1 MCDDRRNS
9 EWRFKEHRMN
19 MSQPP
24 SKLLPLAAALLVLG
38 AALVGCA
45 AVGPDFKPPVT
56 AAPASFTRESG
67 AGNGS
72 ANDATA
78 AAPVALQWWKAYQSA
93 AIDDLVDRALAKNP
107 TIDVAVANLKAAQEN
122 VTAQRGLF
130 YPSVQAGYGLARQ
143 GTGTVLSS
151 ALANGSTPYTLHTA
165 QLSVGFVPDIF
176 GGNRRLVESLQ
187 AQATSQIYQLDALR
201 ITLASNVVAAALQQA
216 SLQAQFRIVADTV
229 EVNRQQLEHLSR
241 LKSLGYSSGIDLA
254 SQEAAYA
261 QSRALLPPLQKQ
273 IEQTRDLIAILCGE
287 LPNERLASVD
297 LDAVVVPVA
306 LPSTL
311 PSHLVAQ
318 RPDVQAAV
326 EQAHANNALVGVAA
340 ANMLPQFSL
349 TAGLGFSANAL
360 ADLLSRGSLVW
371 GLAAGLS
378 QPLFAGGAL
387 QARKRG
393 AEALAEAA
401 LAQYRS
407 TVLTAFQN
415 VADTL
420 YALDSD
426 GQALT
431 ATRDAEAANE
441 RLLALTQKQFDQGYT
456 SGLAL
461 LGVKQV
467 YLQARLSR
475 VAAYGSYL
483 GDTVALY
490 QSLGGGW
497 TLPSP
502 PGH

>member
-1 MCDDRRNS
+1 MRNS
-9 EWRFKEHRMN
+9 SSASFNLSLIARER
-19 MSQPP
+19 P
-24 SKLLPLAAALLVLG
+24 LTVALAALSIALT
-38 AALVGCA
+38 GC
-45 AVGPDFKPPVT
+45 AVGPDFKPPIS
-56 AAPASFTRESG
+56 AAPTSFTHESSAANG
-67 AGNGS
+67 GN
-72 ANDATA
+72 AV
-78 AAPVALQWWKAYQSA
+78 PVAVAVQWWKAYQSPE
-93 AIDDLVDRALAKNP
+93 IDSLVERALAKNP
-107 TIDVAVANLKAAQEN
+107 TLDVALANLKAAQEN

-130 YPSVQAGYGLARQ
+130 YPTVQAGYSLARQ

-165 QLSVGFVPDIF
+165 QLSVGFTPDIF

-187 AQATSQIYQLDALR
+187 AQATSQAYQLDALR

-216 SLQAQFRIVADTV
+216 SVQAQWSAVVDTV
-229 EVNRQQLEHLSR
+229 EVNRQQLEHLRR
-241 LKSLGYSSGIDLA
+241 LKSSGYSSGLDMA
-254 SQEAAYA
+254 SQESAYA

-273 IEQTRDLIAILCGE
+273 LDQTRDLIAILCGE
-287 LPNERLASVD
+287 LPSEPNIERLTRLN
-297 LDAVVVPVA
+297 LDAVTVPASLPSA
-306 LPSTL
+306 LPSQ
-311 PSHLVAQ
+311 LVAQ

-326 EQAHANNALVGVAA
+326 AQAHANNALVGVAA
-340 ANMLPQFSL
+340 ANLLPQFSL
-349 TAGLGFSANAL
+349 TAGLGFSADAL
-360 ADLLSRGSLVW
+360 AGLLSRSNLVW
-371 GLAAGLS
+371 GLVGGLT

-401 LAQYRS
+401 VAQYRS

-420 YALDSD
+420 YALDAD

-431 ATRDAEAANE
+431 ATRDAEAANA
-441 RLLALTQKQFDQGYT
+441 RLLALTQKQFDLGYT

-461 LGVKQV
+461 LGVKQT

-475 VAAYGSYL
+475 IAAQGNYL

-497 TLPSP
+497 TPDAALTASAHQ
-502 PGH
+502 GH